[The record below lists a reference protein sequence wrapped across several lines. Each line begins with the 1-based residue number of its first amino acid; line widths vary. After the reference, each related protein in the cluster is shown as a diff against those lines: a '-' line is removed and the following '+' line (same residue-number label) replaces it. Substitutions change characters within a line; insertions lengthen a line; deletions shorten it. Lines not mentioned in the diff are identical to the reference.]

1 MSVSERSASVVK
13 EGTLTKRAV
22 SATFFKTWRS
32 RRIVLVRSDSCT
44 AIEWYRPDES
54 EPAGTLDIDHRTQVS
69 KQGRN
74 LLVRSSGKE
83 LYLYHRDAAEL
94 AAWEAAITSCVP
106 QAPQEAPSSSAAP
119 LAAHLQPAAAP
130 LPAEAPAE
138 EPAASPAEAPP
149 SAAPPD
155 FPLTTPMLVAPWDKF
170 RAQGRIE
177 KNVAEWR
184 EKAFKEGLLVEWR
197 EDMIIFFISQRWWW
211 IPPNRPPETCALR
224 PETPCVPLQLRT
236 PVPTPARHTGTIG
249 ARRTS
254 RKGRRKTSSTT

>member
-1 MSVSERSASVVK
+1 MVPSR
-13 EGTLTKRAV
+13 GIRA
-22 SATFFKTWRS
+22 R
-32 RRIVLVRSDSCT
+32 
-44 AIEWYRPDES
+44 
-54 EPAGTLDIDHRTQVS
+54 AGTLDIDHRTQVS

-94 AAWEAAITSCVP
+94 AAWEVAITSCVP
-106 QAPQEAPSSSAAP
+106 QAPQEAPSSSAAS

-138 EPAASPAEAPP
+138 EPAGSPAQAPP

-224 PETPCVPLQLRT
+224 PETPCVPLLQLRT
-236 PVPTPARHTGTIG
+236 PVPTPARRTGTIG
-249 ARRTS
+249 ARLTS
-254 RKGRRKTSSTT
+254 RRG